1 MHGRDPAARTSPRDY
16 GLTAR
21 LACLYLLRVSRLFS
35 FIALSLGL
43 AVSASAQTRPL
54 LTEEA
59 ETAPAGTVVLEVGL
73 DAIKSQ
79 PNFLTGRQRDRYDGP
94 VLRAIF
100 SPANNV
106 EMDVEWATRV
116 GVIHDPDFGSVS
128 DFGDVTLRAKVRLLV
143 APDSR
148 WALGVRFGVTLPETR
163 YDKGLGPNALRM
175 SAQMLAS
182 YHAGVTTLHADAG
195 LGIHDEIDFPPAQQ
209 DFLAYGLAA
218 SRPVREHLA
227 VVAEV
232 AGLLGPSVPGVEA
245 HSEARLGVRLTRA
258 HLTGDLALRR
268 GLAHAD
274 GSWGLSFGVSLRPRS
289 SGAAPR

>member
-1 MHGRDPAARTSPRDY
+1 M
-16 GLTAR
+16 L
-21 LACLYLLRVSRLFS
+21 RLFS
-35 FIALSLGL
+35 FIALALGL

-59 ETAPAGTVVLEVGL
+59 ETAPAGTLVLEVGL
-73 DAIKSQ
+73 DAIKNE
-79 PNFLTGRQRDRYDGP
+79 PNFLTGRRRDRYDGP

-106 EMDVEWATRV
+106 EMDVEWTTRV
-116 GVIHDPDFGSVS
+116 GVHGDPDFGSVS
-128 DFGDVTLRAKVRLLV
+128 DFGDVSLRAKVRLLSS
-143 APDSR
+143 PDRR
-148 WALGVRFGVTLPETR
+148 WTLGARFGVTLPETGGEQ
-163 YDKGLGPNALRM
+163 GLGPNALRM
-175 SAQMLAS
+175 LAQMLAS
-182 YHAGVTTLHADAG
+182 SHLGSTALHANAG
-195 LGIHDEIDFPPAQQ
+195 LAIHDEIDSPPAQQ

-218 SRPVREHLA
+218 SRPFRQDLA

-245 HSEARLGVRLTRA
+245 RSEARLGVRLKRA

-274 GSWGLSFGVSLRPRS
+274 GTWGLSFGVSLH
-289 SGAAPR
+289 SGKAGATAARAAGGP